1 MLWKFKM
8 YIKTLSLQQHQF
20 SVRWELAC
28 FLLTTKWC
36 IFKQIKFLKCYFKN
50 KYLQIL
56 LFLPPPP
63 LVTFHLSRFREN
75 NLPTNG
81 RKWLLYC
88 LLLECWIVNVCSV
101 GWGGGGVL
109 KANHAYTDK
118 RKKISSPRAGG
129 LLSLNLNTACEYHW

>member
-1 MLWKFKM
+1 MHMLWKFKM

-101 GWGGGGVL
+101 GWGGGEYSRQTMHIQI
-109 KANHAYTDK
+109 KEK
-118 RKKISSPRAGG
+118 RSLHRG
-129 LLSLNLNTACEYHW
+129 LVAFFPLI